1 MLYFML
7 SKGTEYTRT
16 ILSLKSNHQITRILY
31 DQASQTTLQHALIS
45 KVYQGKSMTEMDE
58 IQW

>member
-1 MLYFML
+1 ML
-7 SKGTEYTRT
+7 SKGTEYTGA

-31 DQASQTTLQHALIS
+31 DQASQTTQQHALRS